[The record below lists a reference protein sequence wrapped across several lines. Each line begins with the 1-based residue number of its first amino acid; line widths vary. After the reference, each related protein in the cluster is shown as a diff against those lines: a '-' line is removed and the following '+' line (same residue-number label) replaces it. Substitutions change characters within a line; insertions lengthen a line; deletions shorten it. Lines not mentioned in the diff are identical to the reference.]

1 MARVYIGIGSN
12 IDKHVHIPQVLTEL
26 RATFDEIT
34 ISPIYQTSAIGFE
47 GDDFYNLV
55 VGVDTLLSP
64 TEVYRYLRELE
75 ANHQRKRTSQNQFVA
90 RTLDLDQ
97 LLYDDLQIDDGVIS
111 IPHDDIINYA
121 FVLKPLADIAS
132 DLVHPILH
140 TTIGSLWDKF
150 DKQSIELHPIC
161 LENFTHLDTVKSTQ

>member
-12 IDKHVHIPQVLTEL
+12 IDKHVHIPQVLAEL
-26 RATFDEIT
+26 RAMFGEIT

-55 VGVDTLLSP
+55 VGVDTVLTP
-64 TEVYRYLRELE
+64 IEVYRYLRELE
-75 ANHQRKRTSQNQFVA
+75 ASHQRKRSSGNQFIA

-97 LLYDDLQIDDGVIS
+97 LLYDDLQIDDGAIS

-121 FVLKPLADIAS
+121 FVLKPLVDIAN
-132 DLVHPILH
+132 DLVHPVLH
-140 TTIGSLWDKF
+140 TSIGSLWDKF
-150 DKQSIELHPIC
+150 DKQAIELRPVF
-161 LENFTHLDTVKSTQ
+161 LDNLTHLDDAKSTE